1 MAKKKL
7 LHLGNLQSFWSKA
20 EAWITV
26 NFEAL
31 FEQGEKFES
40 DINSL
45 DSRINALE
53 DDWAEFD

>member
-26 NFEAL
+26 NFKAL

>member
-31 FEQGEKFES
+31 FEQGEKFGKIIKILKKPKYS
-40 DINSL
+40 
-45 DSRINALE
+45 
-53 DDWAEFD
+53 